1 VSRAVAGVSRAV
13 AEMSR
18 AVAGPATWAAPT
30 ARQAAAGGGAGEGGG
45 GAGLAG
51 GPRCARPGIGPQWWD
66 GWRHGWRPQAAG
78 RVPAVPSPVMRQPG
92 ADHAPG
98 L

>member
-1 VSRAVAGVSRAV
+1 
-13 AEMSR
+13 MSR

-51 GPRCARPGIGPQWWD
+51 GRRCARPGIGPQW
-66 GWRHGWRPQAAG
+66 
-78 RVPAVPSPVMRQPG
+78 
-92 ADHAPG
+92 
-98 L
+98 